1 MAFGRKRNNTR
12 PDSTAPAR
20 PTPSTFGGGPSAR
33 RRNRRAAA
41 VIATAVAAGGA
52 LALTVT
58 FAGAAS
64 ASTTHAAVPG
74 QAGAKAGAAGTSSGL
89 PWPSGAYLPANT
101 PAAAAAF
108 AAWRAHPLDVVTAC
122 ANRVTWPPIMHP
134 RFFHQRF

>member
-1 MAFGRKRNNTR
+1 MAFGRKHNNTR

-33 RRNRRAAA
+33 HRNRRAAA

-64 ASTTHAAVPG
+64 ASTTHPALPG
-74 QAGAKAGAAGTSSGL
+74 QAGAQARAARTSSRL
-89 PWPSGAYLPANT
+89 PWPNGASLPDNP
-101 PAAAAAF
+101 PAPAPA
-108 AAWRAHPLDVVTAC
+108 L
-122 ANRVTWPPIMHP
+122 
-134 RFFHQRF
+134 